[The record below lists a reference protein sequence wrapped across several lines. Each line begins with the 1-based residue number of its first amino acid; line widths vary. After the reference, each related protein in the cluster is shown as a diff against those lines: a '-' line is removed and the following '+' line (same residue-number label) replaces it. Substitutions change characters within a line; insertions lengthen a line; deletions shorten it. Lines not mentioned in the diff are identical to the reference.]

1 MDNEITIALIGVGAT
16 IAGTVLG
23 WMLNNL
29 SNRGKLNIFVFSW
42 NDSFE
47 HTNSIGAMVPCSKRE
62 EVQCYTYEVSFDL
75 YNSSGNTKIM
85 RNIQIVFTDGKDD
98 IEKHTPKDDATK
110 RYSHP
115 MVFYDDVEPINIPP
129 KAVIKLDLHNG
140 AWDKDGEL
148 DFIYSST
155 NTVKSNIALS
165 KPLGSAYSRL
175 MEMPGLE
182 AAKKT
187 IDRALNFYKAQKLFK
202 DKSVSFDRPSMHM
215 VFTGNPGTAKT
226 TVARLF
232 SEIMK
237 ENGILSKGELYEVG
251 RADIV
256 GKYVGHTAPL
266 VKSAFKRAQ
275 GSILFATI
283 RAVFTAM
290 KQ

>member
-62 EVQCYTYEVSFDL
+62 EVQCYTYRVSFDL

-85 RNIQIVFTDGKDD
+85 RNIQIVFADGKDD
-98 IEKHTPKDDATK
+98 IEKQTPKDDATK

-148 DFIYSST
+148 DFIWKTKKVYLVYT
-155 NTVKSNIALS
+155 DEKNKTRRILIKS
-165 KPLGSAYSRL
+165 
-175 MEMPGLE
+175 E
-182 AAKKT
+182 
-187 IDRALNFYKAQKLFK
+187 DYKNYFNN
-202 DKSVSFDRPSMHM
+202 HM
-215 VFTGNPGTAKT
+215 
-226 TVARLF
+226 
-232 SEIMK
+232 SEEK
-237 ENGILSKGELYEVG
+237 VNG
-251 RADIV
+251 
-256 GKYVGHTAPL
+256 
-266 VKSAFKRAQ
+266 
-275 GSILFATI
+275 
-283 RAVFTAM
+283 
-290 KQ
+290 